1 MGYID
6 GKCYCTI
13 YGIHGSYGVSRGFL
27 LIFQSK
33 WESFP
38 VQQSFATFSTL
49 SSHYIHYHYHHL
61 DLTWFDSK
69 SQTLLVGGFNPS
81 EKYGSQLGWNSQY
94 IMGKYTP
101 NIPNHINHQ
110 PETYVQLCSIIPFNY
125 DGCGIPPTR
134 QNLKLWVSKP
144 PTSINK

>member
-1 MGYID
+1 MAIFNSYVSLPESIKGVPID
-6 GKCYCTI
+6 FPIELRVTP
-13 YGIHGSYGVSRGFL
+13 RG
-27 LIFQSK
+27 
-33 WESFP
+33 P
-38 VQQSFATFSTL
+38 QSFATFSTW
-49 SSHYIHYHYHHL
+49 SSHYHYHL